1 MPRVRLPISR
11 IRPPPLTLSPPAAA
25 PEPNAWDPVPKPTS
39 GTFVP
44 DGNAIYHGSS
54 GFELLKSLPIISA
67 TIEFLDC
74 GPLPV
79 AAAAAA
85 APPPPLPPPP
95 APPTISF
102 TPINPRPPVL
112 VVTGPS
118 SPSPSGCSSC
128 RGTPSPSSEDDDD
141 NDDEEA
147 EDEDPSPSYA
157 ESADPDTSRK
167 RKRFAH
173 GQKGR
178 PHRNHVVL
186 RFRTK
191 EAVPFS
197 LPGGRDIPACNG
209 VICSVE
215 ESTSSDDRCFFAMKP
230 IAYDG
235 VSRSASAAF
244 KFDVLGGEGPDFT
257 LRDVLRVCE
266 EGNLLPFKYAVQG
279 MDKSGRPMG
288 VGCRDWMTQLFCRL
302 HQAGYL
308 GWHTTTTYPES
319 LTTKGFPTGTTT
331 FAQIIS
337 HRYSGVRRP
346 GKRICARLPYVE
358 PSPVVPGHFAQETGA
373 EEIKVKTND
382 EDDDRKGKKKDKSK
396 SKSKK
401 RKRDEPDP
409 AAAAKDADEGTS
421 TTTKKIRWLKYNGE
435 ELGYQI
441 QPQVQPEDGD
451 RGRGTQ
457 LNPEAPVTR
466 RRSPRL
472 ARLAAGE

>member
-11 IRPPPLTLSPPAAA
+11 PRPPPLTLSPPAAA

-74 GPLPV
+74 GPLRV
-79 AAAAAA
+79 AAAA
-85 APPPPLPPPP
+85 APPPPPPP

-128 RGTPSPSSEDDDD
+128 RGTPSPSSAASEAGEDDE
-141 NDDEEA
+141 DED

-157 ESADPDTSRK
+157 EPANPPTSRK
-167 RKRFAH
+167 RKRSVH

-186 RFRTK
+186 RFQTK
-191 EAVPFS
+191 EAVPVS
-197 LPGGRDIPACNG
+197 LPNGRDIPACNG
-209 VICSVE
+209 VVCSVE
-215 ESTSSDDRCFFAMKP
+215 ESTSNNDRCFFAMKP
-230 IAYDG
+230 IAYEG

-244 KFDVLGGEGPDFT
+244 GFDVLGGGGSDFT

-266 EGNLLPFKYAVQG
+266 EGRLLPFKYAVQG
-279 MDKSGRPMG
+279 MEKSGRPMA

-308 GWHTTTTYPES
+308 GWHTTNTHPES

-337 HRYSGVRRP
+337 HQYSGVRRP

-358 PSPVVPGHFAQETGA
+358 PSTVVPGHFAQEKGA

-382 EDDDRKGKKKDKSK
+382 EDDDHKGKKKNKSK

-401 RKRDEPDP
+401 RMRDEPVP
-409 AAAAKDADEGTS
+409 AAAAEYEGTS
-421 TTTKKIRWLKYNGE
+421 TTKKIRWLKYNDE
-435 ELGYQI
+435 ELGYQV
-441 QPQVQPEDGD
+441 QPQVQPEDGG
-451 RGRGTQ
+451 RGRGAQ
-457 LNPEAPVTR
+457 LKPEAPVPR

-472 ARLAAGE
+472 ARLAAAE